1 MSYEKIVNLQSKL
14 IIGTKQTLKALES
27 GSVEEV
33 FVAKD
38 ADAQITK
45 EIIRIANE
53 QNVTCTLVDSKKK
66 LGTACGIEVN
76 ATTVAITKSGS

>member
-27 GSVEEV
+27 DSVEEV